1 MPEICCLQIHV
12 HKGKGVSRRGVEEEG
27 KVQNGQ
33 NGRRKVR
40 ELLYLSV
47 AYAANTGGVSNSD
60 TYTNSIKCKRVVLNT
75 SNGQD

>member
-1 MPEICCLQIHV
+1 M
-12 HKGKGVSRRGVEEEG
+12 EEEG
-27 KVQNGQ
+27 KVQNRQ

-60 TYTNSIKCKRVVLNT
+60 TYEFNPKHNVKEWFRIRVVARTRLA
-75 SNGQD
+75 S

>member
-1 MPEICCLQIHV
+1 M
-12 HKGKGVSRRGVEEEG
+12 EEEE
-27 KVQNGQ
+27 VQKGQ

-60 TYTNSIKCKRVVLNT
+60 TYTKSSPHKKSKSSLKYE
-75 SNGQD
+75 